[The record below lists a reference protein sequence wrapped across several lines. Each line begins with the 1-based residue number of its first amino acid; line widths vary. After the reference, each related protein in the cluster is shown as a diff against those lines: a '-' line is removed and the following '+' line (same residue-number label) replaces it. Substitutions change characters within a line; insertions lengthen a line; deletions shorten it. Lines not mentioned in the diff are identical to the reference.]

1 MITRRCSEASVK
13 PGRADTSAGARHTAG
28 AQCTS
33 AHSGMTQTFVS
44 RCHPPIRPYPL
55 SGHGSGF
62 PASSGSF
69 WTILVVAGRPGSF
82 WPLSGSELP
91 SQQGQGLL
99 LSGSHSLSSPP
110 GHPKRRP
117 HKFPGKLCFS
127 QNISFQQLNFKCI
140 DPLLSAG
147 IGNLVYLCHRQI
159 CLFTHRRL

>member
-1 MITRRCSEASVK
+1 MLGGISKTRQ
-13 PGRADTSAGARHTAG
+13 GRYLSRRP
-28 AQCTS
+28 
-33 AHSGMTQTFVS
+33 AHSWCSVHFSPFWDDPNLCLEVS
-44 RCHPPIRPYPL
+44 PPPIRPYPL

-62 PASSGSF
+62 SASSGSF